1 MMTAMIKARQRIERS
16 IARRFILD
24 ALAAGYTIR
33 VNDGTDDVAEEHGP
47 FNKVRDV
54 LAAMFTVDQEH
65 LILCRDGKRCGWVQ
79 FVYGNDGNDV
89 IADYTTNLEPLMAGA
104 NALADKYDQ

>member
-54 LAAMFTVDQEH
+54 LAAMFT
-65 LILCRDGKRCGWVQ
+65 
-79 FVYGNDGNDV
+79 GNDV